1 MACSHVR
8 LHESFRSFRVR
19 SYAWDRRF
27 GRCNYPSSSPGMPI
41 RPILRHFAAAT
52 FASVSA
58 FAQQQGTP
66 AQQPVPPPAQ
76 MTGDIR
82 SAVVDTVAAE
92 LIRFYAVADTG
103 QLIADHLRERLAA
116 GAYDNLTDPRLFA
129 EAVGAD
135 MRAINHDKHLALLI
149 GPAGFGLGMA
159 RIPQP
164 QPANGP
170 TPPNYP
176 PAVLEAARRSNF
188 GLGRVEVLPGNVG
201 YLQINGFPGVLGPA
215 QEAIVNGLRYLAGTD
230 AVILDFREHGGGSG
244 ALSNFLIS
252 HFVGDDTVHVLDVEV
267 RSGGRKTSRYTL
279 AQVPGPRRP
288 TVPVFILVGRGTV
301 SAGEDFAF
309 VMKNLGRATLVGE
322 PTAGAGRNNPSFD
335 AGHGFAASIS
345 VSRVSDP
352 KTGAE
357 WEGVGVVP
365 NVRTPVRAALSE
377 AHQLALTALAEKE
390 TNPTRKHEYELA
402 KEYAAAQAKPHKVA
416 LQVLT
421 GYEGRYGEQ
430 RVVTVEEG
438 KLIYRVDATR
448 PGIEM
453 VALNDSVF
461 AVSAAGR
468 IGFERD
474 PKSGYRMVNRPLV
487 GTPLVFERKG
497 PPPKIPS
504 EYQIESGKPE

>member
-1 MACSHVR
+1 MFSHTR
-8 LHESFRSFRVR
+8 
-19 SYAWDRRF
+19 A
-27 GRCNYPSSSPGMPI
+27 GTA
-41 RPILRHFAAAT
+41 PILSLFAVAA
-52 FASVSA
+52 FASAPA
-58 FAQQQGTP
+58 FAQQQGSP
-66 AQQPVPPPAQ
+66 SQQPVPPPAQ
-76 MTGDIR
+76 MTSDIR

-103 QLIADHLRERLAA
+103 QLIADHLRKRLAA

-135 MRAINHDKHLALLI
+135 MRAINHDRHLALLAGLP
-149 GPAGFGLGMA
+149 GPAAFGLGTP
-159 RIPQP
+159 RLPP
-164 QPANGP
+164 SQPANGP
-170 TPPNYP
+170 PPANYP
-176 PAVLEAARRSNF
+176 PAILEAARRTNF

-201 YLQINGFPGVLGPA
+201 YLQINGFPGVVGPA

-230 AVILDFREHGGGSG
+230 AMILDLREHGGGLG
-244 ALSNFLIS
+244 TLSNFLIS
-252 HFVGDDTVHVLDVEV
+252 HFVGADTVHVLDVEV
-267 RSGGRKTSRYTL
+267 RSAGQKTSRYTL

-402 KEYAAAQAKPHKVA
+402 KEYVAARAKPHKVP
-416 LQVLT
+416 LDVLT
-421 GYEGRYGEQ
+421 KYEGRYGEQ

-438 KLIYRVDATR
+438 KLIYRLDATR

-453 VALNDSVF
+453 VALNDSMF
-461 AVSAAGR
+461 AVGAVGR
-468 IGFERD
+468 VGFERD